1 MKQTN
6 TKTIFDYMT
15 APIQAPHAHHAHQAF
30 QAPQFLNTIK
40 GVVSRTDIDIEND
53 LRNATRRNTKCA
65 CGKYHPKN

>member
-15 APIQAPHAHHAHQAF
+15 APIQASEATST
-30 QAPQFLNTIK
+30 PQFLNMIR

-65 CGKYHPKN
+65 CGKYHPKI

>member
-15 APIQAPHAHHAHQAF
+15 APIQASHAHQADK
-30 QAPQFLNTIK
+30 APQFLNTIK